1 MDTQPLPFTKSI
13 AGLTVLALFT
23 VAIVAGQAEANLQ
36 GLARSDAPVEQIV
49 QINRIDDLDEIREI
63 QGLRH
68 ALDSFFDISGRV
80 ELRLRLLAEPGSD
93 NEHAEL
99 LLHD

>member
-1 MDTQPLPFTKSI
+1 MDTQLIPFARSI
-13 AGLTVLALFT
+13 AGLTVLALFA

-36 GLARSDAPVEQIV
+36 GFARSDAPIEHIS
-49 QINRIDDLDEIREI
+49 RIDDLDKLREI

-68 ALDSFFDISGRV
+68 ALDTFFDLSGRV
-80 ELRLRLLAEPGSD
+80 ELRLNLLAEPRSNND
-93 NEHAEL
+93 NVEL